1 MQLFN
6 FEFCNLLEI
15 LHINYRY
22 FLIAHGVKELAYI
35 QPTAGAPGAAVAAQR
50 NFRFKREARAFKRV
64 YKVFRALFIIIGN
77 AIRFFSA
84 SAKVALWFVSA
95 SE

>member
-22 FLIAHGVKELAYI
+22 FLIAHGVKQLTYI
-35 QPTAGAPGAAVAAQR
+35 QPAAGAPGAAVPAER

-64 YKVFRALFIIIGN
+64 YKVFRALFIIIGERDKVFLRVGKS
-77 AIRFFSA
+77 RFVIC
-84 SAKVALWFVSA
+84 KRL
-95 SE
+95 